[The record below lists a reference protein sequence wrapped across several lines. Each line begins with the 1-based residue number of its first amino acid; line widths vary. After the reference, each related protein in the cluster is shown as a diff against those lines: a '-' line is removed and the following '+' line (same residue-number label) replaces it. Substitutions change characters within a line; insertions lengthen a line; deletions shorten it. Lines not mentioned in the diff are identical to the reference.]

1 MKISGNPNI
10 DTLKTN
16 KNEKSKHNLKLA
28 GKAMPPILQQL
39 HIQNAT
45 SRKVG

>member
-28 GKAMPPILQQL
+28 VKAMPPISQQL

-45 SRKVG
+45 SRKIG